1 VISISCTHEPGKG
14 SAGRCTKTRPAA
26 GRTREDPSGQT
37 TAPSDRRWP
46 SSRTILRVHRSVL
59 WSAVATVLAILA
71 GQGGLLGADRQI
83 PEPPSCAVMD
93 KIKEGR
99 SLLAQSPRLR
109 YVEQTI
115 TTKVKKVVKHKG
127 RKKTIT
133 RVLAHKVLSRQEIA
147 LAVLDTTSCAVSE
160 RRYWLDTED
169 IARANQIRAS
179 FLDNPGD
186 IPRFQPVDPSEDLE
200 VYVRWWNTFNSDL
213 SLRSRRGG
221 PAETERYVVVANKYL
236 VPNSRL
242 AYASDQT
249 GKTYSDIVY
258 VPYSRSIHLEP
269 LIEAGKAFLNEQ
281 VAAAFKDLKVREV
294 ESRAYPGL
302 LVTDTMS
309 ESFIKNIFIN
319 EHSDPRWMLTAEDNG
334 RWVAERYLII
344 LGANGER
351 AFRFTYS
358 RTGALGIGQIMPE
371 TYAHIVDTYPE
382 ARLIRD
388 IDIGRVEMRN
398 AIKASILVFDD
409 HLAVVINN
417 IDKAPPGQRER
428 NRELFE
434 AKSEEEIEEIR
445 AAIYNG
451 GPGKY
456 IPATG
461 SISPRIQETVDFVRK
476 FRLIRD
482 LNLFE

>member
-1 VISISCTHEPGKG
+1 MMSISYTPEPVRAQ
-14 SAGRCTKTRPAA
+14 AGCRTKTRPGT
-26 GRTREDPSGQT
+26 GRAREDLCRRT
-37 TAPSDRRWP
+37 TARIDKRGASI
-46 SSRTILRVHRSVL
+46 RTALRLYRSVL
-59 WSAVATVLAILA
+59 CSAVAFLLAIVA
-71 GQGGLLGADRQI
+71 AQGPLFGADRQV
-83 PEPPSCAVMD
+83 PAPPPCALMD
-93 KIKEGR
+93 KIKEGK

-109 YVEQTI
+109 YVERTI

-147 LAVLDTTSCAVSE
+147 LAVLDTMSCAVSE
-160 RRYWLDTED
+160 RRYWLDAED
-169 IARANQIRAS
+169 IARANQLRAS

-186 IPRFQPVDPSEDLE
+186 IPRFQPVDPSEELE
-200 VYVRWWNTFNSDL
+200 VHVRWWNTFNSDL
-213 SLRSRRGG
+213 SLRSRRVGS
-221 PAETERYVVVANKYL
+221 AETGRYVVVANKYL

-242 AYASDQT
+242 AYATDQT

-281 VAAAFKDLKVREV
+281 VAAAFRDLKDREV

-358 RTGALGIGQIMPE
+358 KTGALGIGQIMPE

-417 IDKAPPGQRER
+417 LDKAPPGQREK

-456 IPATG
+456 IPSTG

-482 LNLFE
+482 LGLFE